1 VTELT
6 EAQPAQR
13 STGFRYV
20 VSAVV
25 RERNLRRVELAFF
38 GFNMSEYAT
47 WIAIL
52 VYAYTRGGAGEVAF
66 VSVIQLIPAA
76 ILAPFGAY
84 AGDRFPRDRVL
95 FVDYLIQGA
104 ALAAA
109 GVALLLDAPVAV
121 VYAFAVVAA
130 ATLTFSRPAHNS
142 LLPGLTES
150 PEQLT
155 AANVVTGV
163 AEGSGVMIGP
173 LIGGVLIAWVGP
185 GLVFAVFGGV
195 MVLGAMLV
203 RRLRSDPSA
212 VETAGH
218 VTASGVFRQTI
229 GGFGALWRAR
239 EARLL
244 ITVLSLGVVVLGA
257 LDVLFVA
264 TAIDLLHIGE
274 SGSSFLGAAF
284 GAGGIIGATATVTLV
299 GRRRLTPPL
308 AAGALLIGVPVA
320 ALAVLPYV
328 GAAPALF
335 AASGAGW
342 SLADIAGRT
351 LLQRVAPDEVLA
363 RIFGIFEGIAMV
375 AVAVGSVAASGL
387 VGTVG
392 IKWTLVIAGAFVPLV
407 LLVTGARLFA
417 IDRQAAAPDPHLIDL
432 LRAIPIFAPM
442 PAPAVER
449 LLANLVRVDVRP
461 GDVVIRE
468 GDPGDRFYVIDRGE
482 VEVTTRGTA
491 IGRRRA
497 GDYVGEIA
505 LLRDVPR
512 TATVTAVTGVS
523 MYALDRDVF
532 LGALTGHPRSRDV
545 AEERI
550 EHDLSALRE
559 RG

>member
-1 VTELT
+1 MTDAAET
-6 EAQPAQR
+6 
-13 STGFRYV
+13 TGAEPVAGVRYV
-20 VSAVV
+20 LSAVV
-25 RERNLRRVELAFF
+25 ADRDLRRVELAFF

-52 VYAYTRGGAGEVAF
+52 VYAYSRGGAAEVGF

-76 ILAPFGAY
+76 VLAPFGAY
-84 AGDRFPRDRVL
+84 AGDRFRRDRVL

-109 GVALLLDAPVAV
+109 GVALLLDAPVGV

-142 LLPGLTES
+142 LLPGLTDS
-150 PEQLT
+150 PEHLT

-163 AEGSGVMIGP
+163 AEGSGVMVGP
-173 LIGGVLIAWVGP
+173 LIGGVLIALSGP

-195 MVLGAMLV
+195 MLVGALLV
-203 RRLRSDPSA
+203 RRLHADLSA
-212 VETAGH
+212 IETAGPM
-218 VTASGVFRQTI
+218 TASGVFRQTV

-239 EARLL
+239 EARL
-244 ITVLSLGVVVLGA
+244 IVTVLSLGVVVLGA

-284 GAGGIIGATATVTLV
+284 GTGGIIGATATVTLV

-308 AAGALLIGVPVA
+308 AAGALLIGIPVA
-320 ALAVLPYV
+320 ALAAMPYV

-342 SLADIAGRT
+342 SLADVAGRT
-351 LLQRVAPDEVLA
+351 LLQRIAPDDVLA
-363 RIFGIFEGIAMV
+363 RIFGIFEGIGMV
-375 AVAVGSVAASGL
+375 ALAVGSVAASGL
-387 VGTVG
+387 VHAVG
-392 IKWTLVIAGAFVPLV
+392 IRWTLVIAGAFIPLV
-407 LLVTGARLFA
+407 LLVTGPRLFA
-417 IDRQAAAPDPHLIDL
+417 VDRHAAAPDPHLLEL
-432 LRAIPIFAPM
+432 LRGIAIFAPM

-468 GDPGDRFYVIDRGE
+468 GDPGDRFYVIDAGE
-482 VEVTTRGTA
+482 VEVTAGGGVV
-491 IGRRRA
+491 GRRRA

-512 TATVTAVTGVS
+512 TATVTAVTEVT
-523 MYALDRDVF
+523 MYALERDVF
-532 LGALTGHPRSRDV
+532 LGAVTGYPRSRDV
-545 AEERI
+545 AEEQI
-550 EHDLSALRE
+550 AHDLTELRE

>member
-1 VTELT
+1 MTELT